1 MRAKNNATNAPTG
14 AIGGMFS
21 WISQPWLPPMY
32 GQDEM
37 NTILT
42 EWRPG
47 YKHTLGGA
55 SVNGN
60 QYVLD
65 MCPGDAGDTHNS
77 WILLGDPSMMVRT
90 DVPQS
95 MGVTASP
102 STLVVG
108 MSSLTVQADTEY
120 GIATLSK
127 GNEVITSA
135 HIENGNAKLEFPAL
149 TGVDQLTLV
158 VIGYNKVTEVKTI
171 EVVPADGAFVIF
183 DSYDINQEDGQVD
196 YNEVINLTL
205 KLKNVGNDAANN
217 VTVELT
223 SESEHVVINKGTAT
237 VSTIGG
243 NEVATLDKAFE
254 IFVNPSAPH
263 GEKIN
268 FVVKC
273 SDGTSTW
280 ETEFKLVA
288 NAPVLNLN
296 KVECSDD
303 EILPGET
310 FTLSMTFNNEGGSAA
325 YDILTELWENAPDI
339 TISEKAIETASVE
352 AGESFTVTT
361 DITVSS
367 SLEIG
372 SIYEIPFA
380 VSAGYNTFSSKYELV
395 IGKVTEDFETG
406 DLSSYNW
413 ILEGDSQWHIDNQ
426 QAYEGTYSVKS
437 GVIGDNGITKLR
449 LQIEVI
455 SAGELSFYKKIS
467 TEESYDIVSFLID
480 NVVVGEWS
488 GESNW
493 TYTSFELTQGSHLIE
508 WRFAKDYMLGGGS
521 DCCWID
527 MIAFPPVKHINVL
540 NAVENLSATM
550 NANAVTLTWDALS
563 GADEYIIRRNGEEVA
578 TQTETTFTETL
589 AEGIYTYNIVAR
601 NGNKYSM
608 PAFIT
613 VNTNAISV
621 DEIVTEHVSV
631 YPNPTSGIL
640 NVDINENFN
649 AVIYNYQGQVV
660 MKTYVNNGQID
671 MSQLVSGIYFVEI
684 RTNNSVSVEKVIVK

>member
-1 MRAKNNATNAPTG
+1 
-14 AIGGMFS
+14 
-21 WISQPWLPPMY
+21 
-32 GQDEM
+32 
-37 NTILT
+37 
-42 EWRPG
+42 
-47 YKHTLGGA
+47 
-55 SVNGN
+55 
-60 QYVLD
+60 
-65 MCPGDAGDTHNS
+65 
-77 WILLGDPSMMVRT
+77 
-90 DVPQS
+90 
-95 MGVTASP
+95 
-102 STLVVG
+102 
-108 MSSLTVQADTEY
+108 
-120 GIATLSK
+120 
-127 GNEVITSA
+127 
-135 HIENGNAKLEFPAL
+135 
-149 TGVDQLTLV
+149 
-158 VIGYNKVTEVKTI
+158 
-171 EVVPADGAFVIF
+171 
-183 DSYDINQEDGQVD
+183 
-196 YNEVINLTL
+196 
-205 KLKNVGNDAANN
+205 
-217 VTVELT
+217 
-223 SESEHVVINKGTAT
+223 
-237 VSTIGG
+237 
-243 NEVATLDKAFE
+243 
-254 IFVNPSAPH
+254 
-263 GEKIN
+263 
-268 FVVKC
+268 
-273 SDGTSTW
+273 
-280 ETEFKLVA
+280 
-288 NAPVLNLN
+288 
-296 KVECSDD
+296 
-303 EILPGET
+303 
-310 FTLSMTFNNEGGSAA
+310 MTFNNEGGSAA
-325 YDILTELWENAPDI
+325 YDILTELWENAPDV

-380 VSAGYNTFSSKYELV
+380 VSAGYNTISSKYELV
-395 IGKVTEDFETG
+395 IGNVTEDFETG

-455 SAGELSFYKKIS
+455 SAGELSFYRKIS

-589 AEGIYTYNIVAR
+589 AEGIYTYNTVAR
-601 NGNKYSM
+601 NGNKYSQ
-608 PAFIT
+608 PAFVT
-613 VNTNAISV
+613 VVNGLVEVVEMETMK
-621 DEIVTEHVSV
+621 VSV

-640 NVDINENFN
+640 NVEIGENFN
-649 AVIYNYQGQVV
+649 ATIYNYQGQVV
-660 MKTYVNNGQID
+660 MRNNISNGQID
-671 MSQLVSGIYFVEI
+671 MSKLSSGVYFVEI
-684 RTNNSVSVEKVIVK
+684 RTNNNVSVEKVIVK